1 MISFRTWRKA
11 LFDYVKIN
19 TFALPKAAETISKT
33 KNNFFLLYKELFK
46 NNKRTHSKNREC
58 TEDMVGLRKIKTN
71 GLKHV

>member
-33 KNNFFLLYKELFK
+33 KNNFFYYIKSSLKTTK
-46 NNKRTHSKNREC
+46 GHTQ
-58 TEDMVGLRKIKTN
+58 KIENAQKTW
-71 GLKHV
+71 